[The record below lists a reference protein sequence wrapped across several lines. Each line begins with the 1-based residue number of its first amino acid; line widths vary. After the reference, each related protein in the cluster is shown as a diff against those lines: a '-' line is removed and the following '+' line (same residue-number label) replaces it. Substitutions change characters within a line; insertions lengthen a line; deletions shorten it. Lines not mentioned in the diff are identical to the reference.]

1 MNMHLAFIANDNSKS
16 LLTSHSADGQVWSDR
31 SHVKNPNQSQSSKTA
46 AALAVFQDKLWI
58 AFVAKDTNQLLVAN
72 SGNGQEWSNR
82 IHVKNPNQSQSSKT
96 AAALA
101 VFQNKLWIAF
111 LANSD
116 TNQLLVSN
124 SDNGQVWSDNILVKN
139 PDQSQLS
146 KTAPAL
152 AVFQD
157 KLWIAFVANSD
168 TNQLLVSNSD
178 NGQVWSDNILVKNPD
193 QRQLSKAAP
202 ALSVHA

>member
-1 MNMHLAFIANDNSKS
+1 MAK
-16 LLTSHSADGQVWSDR
+16 
-31 SHVKNPNQSQSSKTA
+31 P
-46 AALAVFQDKLWI
+46 ALAVFQDKLWI

-72 SGNGQEWSNR
+72 SGNGQVWSDR
-82 IHVKNPNQSQSSKT
+82 IHVKNPN
-96 AAALA
+96 
-101 VFQNKLWIAF
+101 
-111 LANSD
+111 
-116 TNQLLVSN
+116 
-124 SDNGQVWSDNILVKN
+124 
-139 PDQSQLS
+139 QSQLS